1 MTSAIRDQRLAIIRK
16 LAKQN
21 GGLLTTSQIEAA
33 GIGRAAIAEFV
44 SLGILSK
51 EGRGVYYDAGEFPDE
66 WQIFQSRSVK
76 LIFSYGSALY
86 LWGISDRI
94 PHIWDVTV
102 PQGFN
107 ASRIKKRNERVRF
120 HYVLAEKWSIGVAET
135 TTPYGNAVRLYDRE
149 RCVVDLVRR
158 KETVDSQL
166 YLKTLRAY
174 FTDGKSDNI
183 KLLRYAKAF
192 NVERLVRDYMEILT
206 R

>member
-1 MTSAIRDQRLAIIRK
+1 MASTTRDQRVEVVKK

-44 SLGILSK
+44 SRGLLSK
-51 EGRGVYYDAGEFPDE
+51 EGRGVYYDADEFPDE
-66 WQIFQSRSVK
+66 WQILQSRSVK

-107 ASRIKKRNERVRF
+107 ASRIKKRNEKTRF
-120 HYVLAEKWSIGVAET
+120 HYVSADKWSIGVAET
-135 TTPYGNAVRLYDRE
+135 TTPYGNVVRLYDKE

-158 KETVDSQL
+158 RGAVDSQL
-166 YLKTLRAY
+166 YLQTLRAY
-174 FTDGKSDNI
+174 FADGKGDNI
-183 KLLRYAKAF
+183 KLIRYAKAF

-206 R
+206 Q